1 MIVRPRPSALALFFI
16 LRGSIIP
23 RIFSRILVI
32 TLLAGLV
39 VWMYHDRMFSPAHLS
54 AVPFSLFGLAL
65 SVFMGFRNN
74 VCYDRW
80 WEARKQWGE
89 LIVQCRSLAR
99 ESAVL
104 LAASTA
110 NPVQGAHR
118 APLHRLRHALAAR
131 LREEDALAAARPWVQ
146 QDEAETLAGC
156 RNVPDALLLAI
167 NRDLAACLR
176 RGELTDIL
184 YQALTQR
191 AAACAAIQAACERIK
206 FTPSPFAYSLLL
218 HRTAWLFCLLLPF
231 GLVGALEYLTPV
243 AVTIIAYTSSAWT
256 RWATNWKTP
265 SARTRTTC
273 PVALARVIEID
284 LLEGLGVRPLPDGGA
299 GGLCVEVGGGDAANL
314 RGPTIDWVQLPG
326 YIVLRH

>member
-110 NPVQGAHR
+110 NPVQERIVRRCIGFATRWPR
-118 APLHRLRHALAAR
+118 ACAKRTPLPPPGPGCSWT
-131 LREEDALAAARPWVQ
+131 RPKPWP
-146 QDEAETLAGC
+146 A
-156 RNVPDALLLAI
+156 
-167 NRDLAACLR
+167 
-176 RGELTDIL
+176 
-184 YQALTQR
+184 
-191 AAACAAIQAACERIK
+191 AAAC
-206 FTPSPFAYSLLL
+206 
-218 HRTAWLFCLLLPF
+218 
-231 GLVGALEYLTPV
+231 
-243 AVTIIAYTSSAWT
+243 
-256 RWATNWKTP
+256 
-265 SARTRTTC
+265 RTRCCWPSTATWP
-273 PVALARVIEID
+273 PVC
-284 LLEGLGVRPLPDGGA
+284 GA
-299 GGLCVEVGGGDAANL
+299 AS
-314 RGPTIDWVQLPG
+314 
-326 YIVLRH
+326 

>member
-1 MIVRPRPSALALFFI
+1 MIVRPRPSALALFFV

-32 TLLAGLV
+32 TLLSCVV
-39 VWMYHDRMFSPAHLS
+39 VWMYHRQWFSPTHLS

-80 WEARKQWGE
+80 WEARKQWGD
-89 LIVQCRSLAR
+89 LIVQARSLAR

-110 NPVQGAHR
+110 NPLQE
-118 APLHRLRHALAAR
+118 RLVRRCIGFGYALAAR
-131 LREEDALAAARPWVQ
+131 LRDQDMLEAARPWVQ
-146 QDEAETLAGC
+146 QDELDTLAGC
-156 RNVPDALLLAI
+156 RNVPDALLMAI

-176 RGELTDIL
+176 RGELSDIL
-184 YQALTQR
+184 YQGLTQR
-191 AAACAAIQAACERIK
+191 VAQCAAIQAACERIK

-231 GLVGALEYLTPV
+231 GLVGTLEYLMPV
-243 AVTIIAYTSSAWT
+243 AVTIIAYTFFGLDALGDELEDPFGLEENDLPLS
-256 RWATNWKTP
+256 
-265 SARTRTTC
+265 
-273 PVALARVIEID
+273 ALARVIEID
-284 LLEGLGVRPLPDGGA
+284 LLEGLGVRPLP
-299 GGLCVEVGGGDAANL
+299 EAAT
-314 RGPTIDWVQLPG
+314 PVDF
-326 YIVLRH
+326 VLR

>member
-1 MIVRPRPSALALFFI
+1 MIVRPRPSALGLFFV

-32 TLLAGLV
+32 TLLSCVV
-39 VWMYHDRMFSPAHLS
+39 VWMYHRQWFSPTHLS

-80 WEARKQWGE
+80 WEARKQWGD
-89 LIVQCRSLAR
+89 LIVQARSLAR

-110 NPVQGAHR
+110 NPVQE
-118 APLHRLRHALAAR
+118 RLVRRCIGFGYALAAR
-131 LREEDALAAARPWVQ
+131 LRDQDVLAAVRPWVQ
-146 QDEAETLAGC
+146 PEELDTLAGN

-191 AAACAAIQAACERIK
+191 VAQCAAIQAACERIK
-206 FTPSPFAYSLLL
+206 YTPTPFAYSLLL

-231 GLVGALEYLTPV
+231 GLVGTLEYLMPV
-243 AVTIIAYTSSAWT
+243 AVTIIASTFFGLDALGDELEDPFGLEEIDLPLS
-256 RWATNWKTP
+256 
-265 SARTRTTC
+265 
-273 PVALARVIEID
+273 ALARVIEID
-284 LLEGLGVRPLPDGGA
+284 LLDGLGVRPLPEPAQPVD
-299 GGLCVEVGGGDAANL
+299 CVL
-314 RGPTIDWVQLPG
+314 
-326 YIVLRH
+326 H

>member
-1 MIVRPRPSALALFFI
+1 MFFV

-32 TLLAGLV
+32 TLLSCVV
-39 VWMYHDRMFSPAHLS
+39 VWMYHRQWFSPMHLS

-80 WEARKQWGE
+80 WEARKQWGD
-89 LIVQCRSLAR
+89 LIVQARSLAR

-110 NPVQGAHR
+110 NPVQE
-118 APLHRLRHALAAR
+118 RLVRRCIGFGYALAAR
-131 LREEDALAAARPWVQ
+131 LRDQDVLAAVRPWVQ
-146 QDEAETLAGC
+146 PEELDTLAGN
-156 RNVPDALLLAI
+156 RNVPDALLLAV

-191 AAACAAIQAACERIK
+191 VAQCAAIQAACERIK
-206 FTPSPFAYSLLL
+206 YTPTPFAYSLLL

-231 GLVGALEYLTPV
+231 GLVGTLEYLMPV
-243 AVTIIAYTSSAWT
+243 AVTIIAYTFFGLDALGDELEDPFGLEENDLPLS
-256 RWATNWKTP
+256 
-265 SARTRTTC
+265 
-273 PVALARVIEID
+273 ALARVIEID
-284 LLEGLGVRPLPDGGA
+284 LLDGLGVRPLPEAPQPVDF
-299 GGLCVEVGGGDAANL
+299 
-314 RGPTIDWVQLPG
+314 
-326 YIVLRH
+326 VLR

>member
-1 MIVRPRPSALALFFI
+1 MFTRTMIVRPRPSALGLFFV

-32 TLLAGLV
+32 TLLSCVV
-39 VWMYHDRMFSPAHLS
+39 VWMYHRQWFSPTHLS

-80 WEARKQWGE
+80 WEARKQWGD
-89 LIVQCRSLAR
+89 LIVQARSLAR

-110 NPVQGAHR
+110 NPVQE
-118 APLHRLRHALAAR
+118 RLVRRCIGFGYALAAR
-131 LREEDALAAARPWVQ
+131 LRDQDVLEAVRPWVQ
-146 QDEAETLAGC
+146 PDELDTLAGN

-191 AAACAAIQAACERIK
+191 VAQCAAIQAACERIK
-206 FTPSPFAYSLLL
+206 YTPTPFAYSLLL

-231 GLVGALEYLTPV
+231 GLVGTLEYLMPV
-243 AVTIIAYTSSAWT
+243 AVTIIAYTFFGLDALGDELEDPFGLEENDLPLS
-256 RWATNWKTP
+256 
-265 SARTRTTC
+265 
-273 PVALARVIEID
+273 ALARVIEID
-284 LLEGLGVRPLPDGGA
+284 LLDGLGVRPLPEPAQPVD
-299 GGLCVEVGGGDAANL
+299 C
-314 RGPTIDWVQLPG
+314 
-326 YIVLRH
+326 VLR

>member
-1 MIVRPRPSALALFFI
+1 MIVRPRPSALGLFFI

-32 TLLAGLV
+32 TLLSCVV
-39 VWMYHDRMFSPAHLS
+39 VWMYHRQWFSPTHLS

-80 WEARKQWGE
+80 WEARKQWGD
-89 LIVQCRSLAR
+89 LIVQARSLAR

-110 NPVQGAHR
+110 NPVQE
-118 APLHRLRHALAAR
+118 RLVRRCIGFGYALAAR
-131 LREEDALAAARPWVQ
+131 LRDQDVLAAVRPWVQ
-146 QDEAETLAGC
+146 PEELDTLAGN

-191 AAACAAIQAACERIK
+191 VAQCAAIQAACERIK
-206 FTPSPFAYSLLL
+206 YTPTPFAYSLLL

-231 GLVGALEYLTPV
+231 GLVGTLEYLMPV
-243 AVTIIAYTSSAWT
+243 AVTIIAYTFFGLDALGDELEDPFGLEENDLPLS
-256 RWATNWKTP
+256 
-265 SARTRTTC
+265 
-273 PVALARVIEID
+273 ALARVIEID
-284 LLEGLGVRPLPDGGA
+284 LLDGLGVRPLPEPARPVD
-299 GGLCVEVGGGDAANL
+299 C
-314 RGPTIDWVQLPG
+314 
-326 YIVLRH
+326 VLR

>member
-1 MIVRPRPSALALFFI
+1 MIVRPRPSALGLFFV

-32 TLLAGLV
+32 TLLSCVV
-39 VWMYHDRMFSPAHLS
+39 VWMYHRQWFSPTHLS

-80 WEARKQWGE
+80 WEARKQWGD
-89 LIVQCRSLAR
+89 LIVQARSLAR

-110 NPVQGAHR
+110 NPVQE
-118 APLHRLRHALAAR
+118 RLVRRCIGFGYALAAR
-131 LREEDALAAARPWVQ
+131 LRDQDMLEAVRPWVQ
-146 QDEAETLAGC
+146 PEELDTLAGN
-156 RNVPDALLLAI
+156 RNVPDALLMAI

-184 YQALTQR
+184 YQGLTQR
-191 AAACAAIQAACERIK
+191 VAQCAAIQAACESIK
-206 FTPSPFAYSLLL
+206 YTPTPFAYSLLL

-231 GLVGALEYLTPV
+231 GLVGTLEYLMPV
-243 AVTIIAYTSSAWT
+243 AVTIIAYTFFGLDALGDELEDPFGLEANDLPLS
-256 RWATNWKTP
+256 
-265 SARTRTTC
+265 
-273 PVALARVIEID
+273 ALARVIEID
-284 LLEGLGVRPLPDGGA
+284 LLDGLGVRPLPEPAQPVD
-299 GGLCVEVGGGDAANL
+299 C
-314 RGPTIDWVQLPG
+314 
-326 YIVLRH
+326 VLR

>member
-1 MIVRPRPSALALFFI
+1 MIVRPRPSALGLFFV

-32 TLLAGLV
+32 TLLSCVV
-39 VWMYHDRMFSPAHLS
+39 VWMYHRQWFSPTHLS

-80 WEARKQWGE
+80 WEARKQWGD
-89 LIVQCRSLAR
+89 LIVQARSLAR

-110 NPVQGAHR
+110 NPVQE
-118 APLHRLRHALAAR
+118 RLVRRCIGFGYALAAR
-131 LREEDALAAARPWVQ
+131 LRDQDVLEAVRPWVQ
-146 QDEAETLAGC
+146 PDELETLAGN

-191 AAACAAIQAACERIK
+191 VAQCAAIQAACERIK
-206 FTPSPFAYSLLL
+206 YTPTPFAYSLLL

-231 GLVGALEYLTPV
+231 GLVGTLEYLMPV
-243 AVTIIAYTSSAWT
+243 AVTIIAYTFFGLDALGDELEDPFGLEENDLPLS
-256 RWATNWKTP
+256 
-265 SARTRTTC
+265 
-273 PVALARVIEID
+273 ALARVIEID
-284 LLEGLGVRPLPDGGA
+284 LLDGLGVRPLPEPAQPVD
-299 GGLCVEVGGGDAANL
+299 C
-314 RGPTIDWVQLPG
+314 
-326 YIVLRH
+326 VLR

>member
-1 MIVRPRPSALALFFI
+1 MIVRPRPSALGLFFV

-32 TLLAGLV
+32 TLLSCVV
-39 VWMYHDRMFSPAHLS
+39 VWMYHRQWFSPTHLS

-80 WEARKQWGE
+80 GEARKQWGD
-89 LIVQCRSLAR
+89 LIVQARSLAR

-110 NPVQGAHR
+110 NPVQE
-118 APLHRLRHALAAR
+118 RLVRRCIGFGYALAAR
-131 LREEDALAAARPWVQ
+131 LRDQDMLEAVRPWVQ
-146 QDEAETLAGC
+146 PEELDTLAGN
-156 RNVPDALLLAI
+156 RNVPDALLMAI

-184 YQALTQR
+184 YQGLTQR
-191 AAACAAIQAACERIK
+191 VAQCAAIQAACERIK
-206 FTPSPFAYSLLL
+206 YTPTPFAYSLLL

-231 GLVGALEYLTPV
+231 GLVGTLEYLMPV
-243 AVTIIAYTSSAWT
+243 AVTIIAYTFFGLDALGDELEDPFGLEANDLPLS
-256 RWATNWKTP
+256 
-265 SARTRTTC
+265 
-273 PVALARVIEID
+273 ALARVIEID
-284 LLEGLGVRPLPDGGA
+284 LLDGLGVRPLPEPAQPVD
-299 GGLCVEVGGGDAANL
+299 C
-314 RGPTIDWVQLPG
+314 
-326 YIVLRH
+326 VLR

>member
-1 MIVRPRPSALALFFI
+1 MFFV

-32 TLLAGLV
+32 TLLSCVV
-39 VWMYHDRMFSPAHLS
+39 VWMYHRQWFSPTHLS

-80 WEARKQWGE
+80 WEARKQWGD
-89 LIVQCRSLAR
+89 LIVQARSLAR

-110 NPVQGAHR
+110 NPVQE
-118 APLHRLRHALAAR
+118 RLVRRCIGFGYALAAR
-131 LREEDALAAARPWVQ
+131 LRDQDVLAAVRPWVQ
-146 QDEAETLAGC
+146 PEELDTLAGN

-191 AAACAAIQAACERIK
+191 VAQCAAIQAACERIK
-206 FTPSPFAYSLLL
+206 YTPTPFAYSLLL
-218 HRTAWLFCLLLPF
+218 HRTAWMFCLLLPF
-231 GLVGALEYLTPV
+231 GLVGTLEYLMPV
-243 AVTIIAYTSSAWT
+243 AVTIIAYTFFGLDALGDELEDPFGLEENDLPLS
-256 RWATNWKTP
+256 
-265 SARTRTTC
+265 
-273 PVALARVIEID
+273 ALARVIEID
-284 LLEGLGVRPLPDGGA
+284 LLDGLGVRPLPEPAQPVD
-299 GGLCVEVGGGDAANL
+299 CVL
-314 RGPTIDWVQLPG
+314 
-326 YIVLRH
+326 H

>member
-1 MIVRPRPSALALFFI
+1 MFFV

-32 TLLAGLV
+32 TLLSCVV
-39 VWMYHDRMFSPAHLS
+39 VWMYHRQWFSPTHLS

-80 WEARKQWGE
+80 WEARKQWGD
-89 LIVQCRSLAR
+89 LIVQARSLAR

-110 NPVQGAHR
+110 NPVQE
-118 APLHRLRHALAAR
+118 RLVRRCIGFGYALAAR
-131 LREEDALAAARPWVQ
+131 LRDQDVLAAVRPWVQ
-146 QDEAETLAGC
+146 PEELDTLAGN

-191 AAACAAIQAACERIK
+191 VAQCAAIQAACERIK
-206 FTPSPFAYSLLL
+206 YTPTPFAYSLLL

-231 GLVGALEYLTPV
+231 GLVGTLEYLMPV
-243 AVTIIAYTSSAWT
+243 AVTIIAYTFFGLDALGDELEDPFGLEENDLPLS
-256 RWATNWKTP
+256 
-265 SARTRTTC
+265 
-273 PVALARVIEID
+273 ALARVIEID
-284 LLEGLGVRPLPDGGA
+284 LLDGLGVRPLPEPAQPVD
-299 GGLCVEVGGGDAANL
+299 CVL
-314 RGPTIDWVQLPG
+314 
-326 YIVLRH
+326 H

>member
-1 MIVRPRPSALALFFI
+1 MIVRPRPSALGLFFV

-32 TLLAGLV
+32 TLLSCVV
-39 VWMYHDRMFSPAHLS
+39 VWMYHRQWFSPTHLS

-80 WEARKQWGE
+80 WEARKQWGD
-89 LIVQCRSLAR
+89 LIVQARSLAR

-110 NPVQGAHR
+110 NPVQE
-118 APLHRLRHALAAR
+118 RLVRRCIGFGYALAAR
-131 LREEDALAAARPWVQ
+131 LRDLDVLAAVRPWVQ
-146 QDEAETLAGC
+146 PEELDTLAGN

-191 AAACAAIQAACERIK
+191 VAQCAAIQAACERIK
-206 FTPSPFAYSLLL
+206 YTPTPFAYSLLL

-231 GLVGALEYLTPV
+231 GLVGTLEYLMPV
-243 AVTIIAYTSSAWT
+243 AVTIIAYTFFGLDALGDELEDPFGLEENDLPLS
-256 RWATNWKTP
+256 
-265 SARTRTTC
+265 
-273 PVALARVIEID
+273 ALARVIEID
-284 LLEGLGVRPLPDGGA
+284 LLDGLGVRPLPEPAQPVD
-299 GGLCVEVGGGDAANL
+299 CVL
-314 RGPTIDWVQLPG
+314 
-326 YIVLRH
+326 H

>member
-1 MIVRPRPSALALFFI
+1 MIVRPRPSALGLFFV

-32 TLLAGLV
+32 TLLSCVV
-39 VWMYHDRMFSPAHLS
+39 VWMYHRQWFSPTHLS

-80 WEARKQWGE
+80 WEARKQWGD
-89 LIVQCRSLAR
+89 LIVQARSLAR

-110 NPVQGAHR
+110 NPVQE
-118 APLHRLRHALAAR
+118 RLVRRCIGFGYALAAR
-131 LREEDALAAARPWVQ
+131 LRDQDVLAAVRPWVQ
-146 QDEAETLAGC
+146 PEELDTLAGN
-156 RNVPDALLLAI
+156 RNVPDALLLAV

-191 AAACAAIQAACERIK
+191 VAQCAAIQAACERIK
-206 FTPSPFAYSLLL
+206 YTPTPFAYSLLL

-231 GLVGALEYLTPV
+231 GLVGTLEYLMPV
-243 AVTIIAYTSSAWT
+243 AVTIIAYTFFGLDALGDELEDPFGLEENDLPLS
-256 RWATNWKTP
+256 
-265 SARTRTTC
+265 
-273 PVALARVIEID
+273 ALARVIEID
-284 LLEGLGVRPLPDGGA
+284 LLDGLGVRPLPEAPQPVDF
-299 GGLCVEVGGGDAANL
+299 
-314 RGPTIDWVQLPG
+314 
-326 YIVLRH
+326 VLR

>member
-1 MIVRPRPSALALFFI
+1 MIVRPRPSALGLFFV

-32 TLLAGLV
+32 TLLSCVV
-39 VWMYHDRMFSPAHLS
+39 VWMYHRQWFSPTHLS

-80 WEARKQWGE
+80 WEARKQWGD
-89 LIVQCRSLAR
+89 LIVQARSLAR

-110 NPVQGAHR
+110 NPVQE
-118 APLHRLRHALAAR
+118 RLVRRCIGFGYALAAR
-131 LREEDALAAARPWVQ
+131 LRDQDMLEAVRPWVQ
-146 QDEAETLAGC
+146 PDELDTLAGN
-156 RNVPDALLLAI
+156 RNVPDALLMAI

-184 YQALTQR
+184 YQGLTQR
-191 AAACAAIQAACERIK
+191 VAQCAAIQAACERIK
-206 FTPSPFAYSLLL
+206 YTPTPFAYSLLL

-231 GLVGALEYLTPV
+231 GLVGTLEYLMPV
-243 AVTIIAYTSSAWT
+243 AVTIIAYTFFGLDALGDELEDPFGLEENDLPLS
-256 RWATNWKTP
+256 
-265 SARTRTTC
+265 
-273 PVALARVIEID
+273 ALARVIEID
-284 LLEGLGVRPLPDGGA
+284 LLDGLGVRPLPEPAQPVD
-299 GGLCVEVGGGDAANL
+299 C
-314 RGPTIDWVQLPG
+314 
-326 YIVLRH
+326 VLR

>member
-1 MIVRPRPSALALFFI
+1 MIVRPRPSALGLFFV

-32 TLLAGLV
+32 TLLSCVV
-39 VWMYHDRMFSPAHLS
+39 VWMYHRQWFSPTHLS

-80 WEARKQWGE
+80 WEARKQWGD
-89 LIVQCRSLAR
+89 LIVQARSLAR

-110 NPVQGAHR
+110 NPVQE
-118 APLHRLRHALAAR
+118 RLVRRCIGFGYALAAR
-131 LREEDALAAARPWVQ
+131 LRDQDMLEAVRPWVQ
-146 QDEAETLAGC
+146 PEELDTLAGN
-156 RNVPDALLLAI
+156 RNVPDALLMAI

-184 YQALTQR
+184 YQGLTQR
-191 AAACAAIQAACERIK
+191 VAQCAAIQAACERIK
-206 FTPSPFAYSLLL
+206 YTPTPFAYSLLL

-231 GLVGALEYLTPV
+231 GLVGTLEYLMPV
-243 AVTIIAYTSSAWT
+243 AVTIIAYTFFGLDALGDELEDPFGLEANDLPLS
-256 RWATNWKTP
+256 
-265 SARTRTTC
+265 
-273 PVALARVIEID
+273 ALARVIEID
-284 LLEGLGVRPLPDGGA
+284 LLDGLGVRPLP
-299 GGLCVEVGGGDAANL
+299 
-314 RGPTIDWVQLPG
+314 
-326 YIVLRH
+326 

>member
-16 LRGSIIP
+16 LRGSIVP
-23 RIFSRILVI
+23 RILSRILVI
-32 TLLAGLV
+32 TALSCFV
-39 VWMYHDRMFSPAHLS
+39 VWMFHREWFSPAHLS

-89 LIVQCRSLAR
+89 LIVQARSLAR

-110 NPVQGAHR
+110 NPVQERIVRRCIGFGY
-118 APLHRLRHALAAR
+118 ALAAR
-131 LREEDALAAARPWVQ
+131 LRQEDMAVAARPWVQ
-146 QDEAETLAGC
+146 QDEAGALAGC
-156 RNVPDALLLAI
+156 RNVPDALLMAI

-191 AAACAAIQAACERIK
+191 VAACAAIQAACERIK

-231 GLVGALEYLTPV
+231 GLVGTLDYMMPA
-243 AVTIIAYTSSAWT
+243 AVTIVAYTFFGLDAVGDELEDPFGNDENDLPLS
-256 RWATNWKTP
+256 
-265 SARTRTTC
+265 
-273 PVALARVIEID
+273 ALARVIEID
-284 LLEGLGVRPLPDGGA
+284 LLEGLGVRPLPEPAVPVDF
-299 GGLCVEVGGGDAANL
+299 
-314 RGPTIDWVQLPG
+314 
-326 YIVLRH
+326 VLR

>member
-1 MIVRPRPSALALFFI
+1 MFFV

-32 TLLAGLV
+32 TLLSCVV
-39 VWMYHDRMFSPAHLS
+39 VWMYHRQWFSPTHLS

-80 WEARKQWGE
+80 WEARKQWGD
-89 LIVQCRSLAR
+89 LIVQARSLAR

-110 NPVQGAHR
+110 NPVQE
-118 APLHRLRHALAAR
+118 RLVRRCIGFGYALAAR
-131 LREEDALAAARPWVQ
+131 LRDQDMLEAVRPWVQ
-146 QDEAETLAGC
+146 PEELDTLAGN
-156 RNVPDALLLAI
+156 RNVPDALLMAI

-184 YQALTQR
+184 YQGLTQR
-191 AAACAAIQAACERIK
+191 VAQCAAIQAACERIK
-206 FTPSPFAYSLLL
+206 YTPTPFAYSLLL

-231 GLVGALEYLTPV
+231 GLVGTLEYLMPV
-243 AVTIIAYTSSAWT
+243 AVTIIAYTFFGLDALGDELEDPFGLEANDLPLS
-256 RWATNWKTP
+256 
-265 SARTRTTC
+265 
-273 PVALARVIEID
+273 ALARVIEID
-284 LLEGLGVRPLPDGGA
+284 LLDGLGVRPLPEPAQPVD
-299 GGLCVEVGGGDAANL
+299 C
-314 RGPTIDWVQLPG
+314 
-326 YIVLRH
+326 VLR

>member
-1 MIVRPRPSALALFFI
+1 MIVRPRPSALGLFFV

-32 TLLAGLV
+32 TLLSCVV
-39 VWMYHDRMFSPAHLS
+39 VWMYHRHWVSPTHLS

-80 WEARKQWGE
+80 WEARKQWGD
-89 LIVQCRSLAR
+89 LIVQARSLAR

-110 NPVQGAHR
+110 NPVQE
-118 APLHRLRHALAAR
+118 RLVRRCIGFGYALAAR
-131 LREEDALAAARPWVQ
+131 LRDQDVLAAVRPWVQ
-146 QDEAETLAGC
+146 PEELDTLAGN

-191 AAACAAIQAACERIK
+191 VAQCAAIQAACERIK
-206 FTPSPFAYSLLL
+206 YTPTPFAYSLLL

-231 GLVGALEYLTPV
+231 GLVGTLEYLMPV
-243 AVTIIAYTSSAWT
+243 AVTIIAYTFFGLDALGDELEDPFGLEENDLPLS
-256 RWATNWKTP
+256 
-265 SARTRTTC
+265 
-273 PVALARVIEID
+273 ALARVIEID
-284 LLEGLGVRPLPDGGA
+284 LLDGLGVRPLPEPAQPVD
-299 GGLCVEVGGGDAANL
+299 CVL
-314 RGPTIDWVQLPG
+314 
-326 YIVLRH
+326 H

>member
-1 MIVRPRPSALALFFI
+1 MIVRPRPSALALFFV

-32 TLLAGLV
+32 TLLSCVV
-39 VWMYHDRMFSPAHLS
+39 VWMYHRQWFSPTHLS

-80 WEARKQWGE
+80 WEARKQWGD
-89 LIVQCRSLAR
+89 LIVQARSLAR

-110 NPVQGAHR
+110 NPLQE
-118 APLHRLRHALAAR
+118 RLVRRCIGFGYALAAR
-131 LREEDALAAARPWVQ
+131 LRDEDMVAAAQPWVQ
-146 QDEAETLAGC
+146 QDELETLAGC
-156 RNVPDALLLAI
+156 RNVPDALLMAI

-176 RGELTDIL
+176 RGDLSDIL
-184 YQALTQR
+184 YQGLTQR
-191 AAACAAIQAACERIK
+191 VAQCAAIQAACERIK

-231 GLVGALEYLTPV
+231 GLVGTLEYLMPV
-243 AVTIIAYTSSAWT
+243 AVTIIAYTFFGLDALGDELEDPFGLEENDLPLS
-256 RWATNWKTP
+256 
-265 SARTRTTC
+265 
-273 PVALARVIEID
+273 ALARVIETD
-284 LLEGLGVRPLPDGGA
+284 LLEGLGVRPLPEPVKPVD
-299 GGLCVEVGGGDAANL
+299 
-314 RGPTIDWVQLPG
+314 
-326 YIVLRH
+326 YVLR

>member
-1 MIVRPRPSALALFFI
+1 MIVRPRPSALGLFFV

-32 TLLAGLV
+32 TLLSCVV
-39 VWMYHDRMFSPAHLS
+39 VWMYHRQWFSPTHLS

-80 WEARKQWGE
+80 WEARKQWGD
-89 LIVQCRSLAR
+89 LIVQARSLAR

-110 NPVQGAHR
+110 NPVQE
-118 APLHRLRHALAAR
+118 RLVRRCIGFGYALAAR
-131 LREEDALAAARPWVQ
+131 LRDQNVLAAVRPWVQ
-146 QDEAETLAGC
+146 PEELDTLAGN

-191 AAACAAIQAACERIK
+191 VAQCAAIQAACERIK
-206 FTPSPFAYSLLL
+206 YTPTPFAYSLLL

-231 GLVGALEYLTPV
+231 GLVGTLEYLMPV
-243 AVTIIAYTSSAWT
+243 AVTIIAYTFFGLDALGDELEDPFGLEENDLPLS
-256 RWATNWKTP
+256 
-265 SARTRTTC
+265 
-273 PVALARVIEID
+273 ALARVIEID
-284 LLEGLGVRPLPDGGA
+284 LLDGLGVRPLPEPAQPVD
-299 GGLCVEVGGGDAANL
+299 C
-314 RGPTIDWVQLPG
+314 
-326 YIVLRH
+326 VLR

>member
-1 MIVRPRPSALALFFI
+1 MIVRPRPSALGLFFV

-32 TLLAGLV
+32 TLLSCVV
-39 VWMYHDRMFSPAHLS
+39 VWMYHRQWFSPTHLS

-80 WEARKQWGE
+80 WEARKQWGD
-89 LIVQCRSLAR
+89 LIVQARSLAR

-110 NPVQGAHR
+110 NPVQE
-118 APLHRLRHALAAR
+118 RLVRRCIGFGYALAAR
-131 LREEDALAAARPWVQ
+131 LRDQDMLEAVRPWVQ
-146 QDEAETLAGC
+146 PEELDTLAGN
-156 RNVPDALLLAI
+156 RNVPDALLMAI

-184 YQALTQR
+184 YQGLTQR
-191 AAACAAIQAACERIK
+191 VAQCAAIQAACERIK
-206 FTPSPFAYSLLL
+206 YTPTPFAYSLLL

-231 GLVGALEYLTPV
+231 GLVGTLEYLMPV
-243 AVTIIAYTSSAWT
+243 AVTIIAYTFFWLDALGDELEDPFGLEANDLPLS
-256 RWATNWKTP
+256 
-265 SARTRTTC
+265 
-273 PVALARVIEID
+273 ALARVIEID
-284 LLEGLGVRPLPDGGA
+284 LLDGLGVRPLPEPAQPVD
-299 GGLCVEVGGGDAANL
+299 C
-314 RGPTIDWVQLPG
+314 
-326 YIVLRH
+326 VLR

>member
-1 MIVRPRPSALALFFI
+1 MIVRPRPSALGLFFV

-32 TLLAGLV
+32 TLLSCVV
-39 VWMYHDRMFSPAHLS
+39 VWMYHRQWFSTTHLS

-80 WEARKQWGE
+80 WEARKQWGD
-89 LIVQCRSLAR
+89 LIVQARSLAR

-110 NPVQGAHR
+110 NPVQE
-118 APLHRLRHALAAR
+118 RLVRRCIGFGYALAAR
-131 LREEDALAAARPWVQ
+131 LRDQDMLEAVRPWVQ
-146 QDEAETLAGC
+146 PEELDTLAGN
-156 RNVPDALLLAI
+156 RNVPDALLMAI

-184 YQALTQR
+184 YQGLTQR
-191 AAACAAIQAACERIK
+191 VAQCAAIQAACERIK
-206 FTPSPFAYSLLL
+206 YTPTPFAYSLLL

-231 GLVGALEYLTPV
+231 GLVGTLEYLMPV
-243 AVTIIAYTSSAWT
+243 AVTIIAYTFFGLDALGDELEDPFGLEANDLPLS
-256 RWATNWKTP
+256 
-265 SARTRTTC
+265 
-273 PVALARVIEID
+273 ALARVIEID
-284 LLEGLGVRPLPDGGA
+284 LLDGLGVRPLPEPAQPVD
-299 GGLCVEVGGGDAANL
+299 C
-314 RGPTIDWVQLPG
+314 
-326 YIVLRH
+326 VLR

>member
-1 MIVRPRPSALALFFI
+1 MIVRPRPSALALFFV

-23 RIFSRILVI
+23 RIASRILVI
-32 TLLAGLV
+32 TVLSCVV
-39 VWMYHDRMFSPAHLS
+39 VWMYHRQWFSPTHLS

-80 WEARKQWGE
+80 WEARKQWGD
-89 LIVQCRSLAR
+89 LIVQARSLAR

-110 NPVQGAHR
+110 NPVQE
-118 APLHRLRHALAAR
+118 RLVRRCIGFGYALAAR
-131 LREEDALAAARPWVQ
+131 LRDQDVLAAVRPWVQ
-146 QDEAETLAGC
+146 PEELDTLAGN

-191 AAACAAIQAACERIK
+191 VAQCAAIQAACERIK
-206 FTPSPFAYSLLL
+206 YTPTPFAYSLLL

-231 GLVGALEYLTPV
+231 GLVGTLEYLMPV
-243 AVTIIAYTSSAWT
+243 AVTIIAYTFFGLDALGDELEDPFGLEENDLPLS
-256 RWATNWKTP
+256 
-265 SARTRTTC
+265 
-273 PVALARVIEID
+273 ALARVIEID
-284 LLEGLGVRPLPDGGA
+284 LLDGLGVRPLPEPAQPVD
-299 GGLCVEVGGGDAANL
+299 C
-314 RGPTIDWVQLPG
+314 
-326 YIVLRH
+326 VLR

>member
-1 MIVRPRPSALALFFI
+1 MFFV

-32 TLLAGLV
+32 TLLSCVV
-39 VWMYHDRMFSPAHLS
+39 VWMYHRQWFSPTHLS

-80 WEARKQWGE
+80 WEARKQWGD
-89 LIVQCRSLAR
+89 LIVQARSLAR

-110 NPVQGAHR
+110 NPVQE
-118 APLHRLRHALAAR
+118 RLVRRCIGFGYALAAR
-131 LREEDALAAARPWVQ
+131 LRDQDVLAAVRPWVQ
-146 QDEAETLAGC
+146 PEELDTLAGN
-156 RNVPDALLLAI
+156 RNVPDALLLAV

-191 AAACAAIQAACERIK
+191 VAQCAAIQAACERIK
-206 FTPSPFAYSLLL
+206 YTPTPFAYSLLL

-231 GLVGALEYLTPV
+231 GLVGTLEYLMPV
-243 AVTIIAYTSSAWT
+243 AVTIIAYTFFGLDALGDELEDPFGLEENDLPLS
-256 RWATNWKTP
+256 
-265 SARTRTTC
+265 
-273 PVALARVIEID
+273 ALARVIEID
-284 LLEGLGVRPLPDGGA
+284 LLDGLGVRPLPEAPQPVDF
-299 GGLCVEVGGGDAANL
+299 
-314 RGPTIDWVQLPG
+314 
-326 YIVLRH
+326 VLR

>member
-1 MIVRPRPSALALFFI
+1 MIVRPRPSALGLFFV

-32 TLLAGLV
+32 TLLSCVV
-39 VWMYHDRMFSPAHLS
+39 VWMYHRQWFSPTHLS

-80 WEARKQWGE
+80 WEARKQWGD
-89 LIVQCRSLAR
+89 LIVQARSLAR

-110 NPVQGAHR
+110 NPVQE
-118 APLHRLRHALAAR
+118 RLVRRCIGFGYALAAR
-131 LREEDALAAARPWVQ
+131 LRDQDVLEAVRPWVQ
-146 QDEAETLAGC
+146 PEELDTLAGN

-191 AAACAAIQAACERIK
+191 VAQCAAIQAACERIK
-206 FTPSPFAYSLLL
+206 YTPTPFAYSLLL

-231 GLVGALEYLTPV
+231 GLVGTLEYLMPV
-243 AVTIIAYTSSAWT
+243 AVTIIAYTFFGLDALGDELEDPFGLEENDLPLS
-256 RWATNWKTP
+256 
-265 SARTRTTC
+265 
-273 PVALARVIEID
+273 ALARVIEID
-284 LLEGLGVRPLPDGGA
+284 LLDGLGVRPLPEPAQPVD
-299 GGLCVEVGGGDAANL
+299 C
-314 RGPTIDWVQLPG
+314 
-326 YIVLRH
+326 VLR

>member
-1 MIVRPRPSALALFFI
+1 MFFV

-32 TLLAGLV
+32 TLLSCVV
-39 VWMYHDRMFSPAHLS
+39 VWMYHRQWFSPTHLS

-80 WEARKQWGE
+80 WEARKQWGD
-89 LIVQCRSLAR
+89 LIVQARSLAR

-110 NPVQGAHR
+110 NPVQE
-118 APLHRLRHALAAR
+118 RLVRRCIGFGYALAAR
-131 LREEDALAAARPWVQ
+131 LRDQDVLEAVRPWVQ
-146 QDEAETLAGC
+146 PDELDTLAGN

-191 AAACAAIQAACERIK
+191 VAQCAAIQAACERIK
-206 FTPSPFAYSLLL
+206 YTPTPFAYSLLL

-231 GLVGALEYLTPV
+231 GLVGTLEYLMPV
-243 AVTIIAYTSSAWT
+243 AVTIIAYTFFGLDALGDELEDPFGLEENDLPLS
-256 RWATNWKTP
+256 
-265 SARTRTTC
+265 
-273 PVALARVIEID
+273 ALARVIEID
-284 LLEGLGVRPLPDGGA
+284 LLDGLGVRPLPEPAQPVD
-299 GGLCVEVGGGDAANL
+299 C
-314 RGPTIDWVQLPG
+314 
-326 YIVLRH
+326 VLR

>member
-1 MIVRPRPSALALFFI
+1 MIVRPRHSALGLFFV

-32 TLLAGLV
+32 TLLSCVV
-39 VWMYHDRMFSPAHLS
+39 VWMYHRQWFSPTHLS

-80 WEARKQWGE
+80 WEARKQWGD
-89 LIVQCRSLAR
+89 LIVQARSLAR

-110 NPVQGAHR
+110 NPVQE
-118 APLHRLRHALAAR
+118 RLVRRCIGFGYALAAR
-131 LREEDALAAARPWVQ
+131 LRDQDVLAAVRPWVQ
-146 QDEAETLAGC
+146 PEELDTLAGN

-191 AAACAAIQAACERIK
+191 VAQCAAIQAACERIK
-206 FTPSPFAYSLLL
+206 YTPTPFAYSLLL

-231 GLVGALEYLTPV
+231 GLVGTLEYLMPV
-243 AVTIIAYTSSAWT
+243 AVTIIAYTFFGLDALGDELEDPFGLEENDLPLS
-256 RWATNWKTP
+256 
-265 SARTRTTC
+265 
-273 PVALARVIEID
+273 ALARVIEID
-284 LLEGLGVRPLPDGGA
+284 LLDGLGVRPLPEPAQPVD
-299 GGLCVEVGGGDAANL
+299 CVL
-314 RGPTIDWVQLPG
+314 
-326 YIVLRH
+326 H